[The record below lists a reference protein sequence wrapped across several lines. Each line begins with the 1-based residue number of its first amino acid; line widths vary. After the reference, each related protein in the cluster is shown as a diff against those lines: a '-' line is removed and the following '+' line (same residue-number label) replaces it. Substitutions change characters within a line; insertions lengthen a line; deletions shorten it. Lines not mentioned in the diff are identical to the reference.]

1 MSRTVTGHCSMW
13 QLSPAR
19 VQGHFSKPQTPASVY
34 IYMLARTYPAK
45 LYFIFRVSPKPLGGP
60 YTPAR
65 VNALHAFAYIGEFAP
80 QSTAEERQSRSRSSL
95 FLSLILPSSLPFS
108 LVRTCPGDALAR
120 NFHKFSEIR
129 LPRRSLS
136 LTPHPRQEFYR
147 PTAACL
153 PSSSIYIYTC
163 IQVAQEG
170 ERESWGDSAA

>member
-136 LTPHPRQEFYR
+136 LLLRTRARNFIDLQRRAYLAP
-147 PTAACL
+147 A
-153 PSSSIYIYTC
+153 YIYMYT
-163 IQVAQEG
+163 G
-170 ERESWGDSAA
+170 GSRGRERES